1 MQKDNDDVT
10 CNLAGFISDIKHNAE
25 IVSVT
30 QIVVAAIRLMANPGP
45 FAEPDWLWV
54 SADRTGTGMR
64 FGGHSRLNFS
74 NPRGVVCIIEATLV
88 FVLAPAKV
96 LPLLQVQTSEGIRR

>member
-30 QIVVAAIRLMANPGP
+30 QIVVAAIRLMANPRP
-45 FAEPDWLWV
+45 
-54 SADRTGTGMR
+54 
-64 FGGHSRLNFS
+64 
-74 NPRGVVCIIEATLV
+74 
-88 FVLAPAKV
+88 
-96 LPLLQVQTSEGIRR
+96 IRRAGLALGIG